1 MGKGRRHV
9 VLSRAI
15 LLACCACSFAS
26 DPSVDVTQYAH
37 TAWNRPDGFF
47 LGNIYAMARR
57 PDGNLSFGGESGLF
71 RFDGVRSSPRQALA
85 DQHLSGENTRD
96 LTITVGLP
104 GQREE
109 RADSTPRHFQNIHA
123 QGGHAPGRDLKF
135 THLTSYDGLS
145 DNRINSI
152 LQDRQG
158 FMWFATE
165 DGLNRYDGNTF
176 VVYKNN
182 PADPNTLSASLIQ
195 NLIEDGNGYLW
206 IGTWGGLDKLDPT
219 TERFTHYRYNPDN
232 PNSISSDA
240 VKSVSR
246 DSRGHLWV
254 GTVDGGL
261 NKFDPATETFTRYRN
276 DSDGQFVGEI
286 NCIIDDS
293 HGDIWFTGPRGLF
306 HLSPQ
311 AEQITRLPAT
321 IDRLA
326 ADYLHEDRAGNLWML
341 AYSPVA
347 QLVKY
352 DRQAERFTAY
362 PLGKGAVGVPLSNIV
377 EDGQNGLWVAS
388 SQGLYHFDLQTEQF
402 EYRFQH
408 DGTNPDSLD
417 DNSVSSIYR
426 DRAGLLWIG
435 TETGG
440 LNILDSRQE
449 QFRSYRNHPGNPG
462 SLSPGLV
469 TAMHQ
474 DRNGILWAGFTPLGL
489 DRLDRNTG
497 QVTHY
502 RPGSGNKNALGKG
515 SNLIGIYRDSQGYLW
530 LGGWGILDRLDE
542 RSGQFTHYQ
551 HKPGDPNSLL
561 SEEILWVY
569 EDRSARLWVGQVG
582 GLSRYDPTTK
592 KFINYQNHPADPASL
607 GSGGVNAI
615 YQERSG
621 TLWFGT
627 WTGTLSRF
635 DDKSNTFV
643 NLRADS
649 RDLHKLS
656 GARIHAIHEDQAG
669 RLWLGAN
676 DGLYRYNRENETFA
690 HYTEKQ
696 GLPGSI
702 IRCILDDRSGMLWLG
717 TNKGLSRFDPQ
728 TERFRNYDTSDGL
741 LSNDF
746 SESCYEDSQ
755 SGEMLFGGNHGIT
768 TFFPEN
774 IRDNPYVPP
783 VVLTSFKIFN
793 KPVPVGPDA
802 VLKKAIQYA
811 DSLTL
816 SYRDNVFSFEF
827 AALSHANSQKNRY
840 RYKLESLESGWNEVG
855 SKQRL
860 ATYTNL
866 DPGKYVF
873 RVQASNSDGVWNE
886 EGVSLP
892 ILITPPWWR
901 TNWFR
906 ALFAVVVLTLLWS
919 AYQLRVRQLAREFN
933 IRLEARV
940 GERTRI
946 ARDLHDTL
954 LQSFQGLVFRFQ
966 AARNHLPDRPEEA
979 SEALDSALVSA
990 DQAIAEGRSSIQEL
1004 RSDLLK
1010 ESNME
1015 QMLLAMGR
1023 ELASSQN
1030 GGDSAPTLRVIVEG
1044 TRRPKQAMI
1053 REEIYRIA
1061 RELLRNAYRH
1071 AHARSIEAELRFDD
1085 AFVLIVRDDGK
1096 GIDPQVLTDR
1106 GRTGHWGLRGLYER
1120 AEGIGARLDVWSE
1133 AGAGT
1138 EVRLTVPGAVAYEK
1152 SGDGGRFK
1160 LFRKTRTYEHRS

>member
-1 MGKGRRHV
+1 MGKGPTHV
-9 VLSRAI
+9 VLSLVI
-15 LLACCACSFAS
+15 LLACSVAS
-26 DPSVDVTQYAH
+26 DPSIDVTQYAR
-37 TAWNRPDGFF
+37 TTWTSPDGFF
-47 LGNIYAMARR
+47 LSSIYAMAKK
-57 PDGNLSFGGESGLF
+57 PDGNLWFGGESGLF
-71 RFDGVRSSPRQALA
+71 RFDGVRSSPGQAPA
-85 DQHLSGENTRD
+85 GQHLPDNNIYG
-96 LTITVGLP
+96 LTMKAGLP

-109 RADSTPRHFQNIHA
+109 RAHSTPRHFQNIHA

-152 LQDRQG
+152 LQDRRG

-182 PADPNTLSASLIQ
+182 SDDPNTLSANLIQ
-195 NLIEDGNGYLW
+195 NLIEDGHGNLW
-206 IGTWGGLDKLDPT
+206 IGTWGGLNKLDPT

-232 PNSISSDA
+232 PNSISDDR
-240 VKSVSR
+240 VKSLAR
-246 DSRGHLWV
+246 DSRGYLWV

-261 NKFDPATETFTRYRN
+261 NKFDQATETFTRYRN

-286 NCIIDDS
+286 NSIIEDS
-293 HGDIWFTGPRGLF
+293 HRDIWFTGPRGLF
-306 HLSPQ
+306 HVSPQ
-311 AEQITRLPAT
+311 TGQITRLPAS

-326 ADYLHEDRAGNLWML
+326 ADYLSEDKAGNLWML

-347 QLVKY
+347 LLVKY

-362 PLGKGAVGVPLSNIV
+362 PFGEGAVGVPFSNIL

-402 EYRFQH
+402 TYRVQR
-408 DGTNPDSLD
+408 DETTPDSLS

-426 DRAGLLWIG
+426 DRAGLLWVG

-440 LNILDSRQE
+440 LNILDFRQE
-449 QFRSYRNHPGNPG
+449 QFGSYQHRPGNPG
-462 SLSPGLV
+462 SLLHGLV
-469 TAMHQ
+469 TAIHQ

-489 DRLDRNTG
+489 DRLDRKTG

-502 RPGSGNKNALGKG
+502 LPGAGSKNALGKG
-515 SNLIGIYRDSQGYLW
+515 GTLVGIYRDAQGYLW
-530 LGGWGILDRLDE
+530 LGGWGVLNRFDE
-542 RSGQFTHYQ
+542 RSGQFKHYQ
-551 HKPGDPNSLL
+551 HKPDDPNSLL
-561 SEEILWVY
+561 SNEILCVY
-569 EDRSARLWVGQVG
+569 EDRSGGLWLGQVS
-582 GLSRYDPTTK
+582 GLSRFDPATE
-592 KFINYQNHPADPASL
+592 KFINYQNNPADPASL
-607 GSGGVNAI
+607 GSNGVDAI
-615 YQERSG
+615 YQDRSG

-627 WTGTLSRF
+627 WKGTLSRF
-635 DDKSNTFV
+635 DDKTNTFV

-649 RDLHKLS
+649 RDPHKLS
-656 GARIHAIHEDQAG
+656 GGRIYAIHEDRAG
-669 RLWLGAN
+669 ILWVGTTE
-676 DGLYRYNRENETFA
+676 GLYRYNRENETFT

-696 GLPGSI
+696 GLPSGVVQ
-702 IRCILDDRSGMLWLG
+702 CILDDRSGRLWLG
-717 TNKGLSRFDPQ
+717 TKKGITRFDPQ
-728 TERFRNYDTSDGL
+728 RKTFRNYDVSDGL
-741 LSNDF
+741 QSNEF
-746 SESCYEDSQ
+746 SEACYEDSQ
-755 SGEMLFGGNHGIT
+755 SGERLFGGNNGII
-768 TFFPEN
+768 TFFPEK

-783 VVLTSFKIFN
+783 VVITSFKIFN
-793 KPVPVGPDA
+793 KPVSIGA
-802 VLKKAIQYA
+802 ESELKKAIPYV

-816 SYRDNVFSFEF
+816 SHRDNVFSFEF
-827 AALSHANSQKNRY
+827 AALSYANSHKNRY
-840 RYKLESLESGWNEVG
+840 RYKLEGFEPDWNEVG

-866 DPGKYVF
+866 EPSTYVF

-906 ALFAVVVLTLLWS
+906 ALFAVNVLTLLWA
-919 AYQLRVRQLAREFN
+919 AYQLRLRQLARQFN
-933 IRLEARV
+933 MRLEERV
-940 GERTRI
+940 GERARV

-966 AARNHLPDRPEEA
+966 AARNDLPDRPEDA
-979 SEALDSALVSA
+979 CEALDSALVSA
-990 DQAIAEGRSSIQEL
+990 DQALAEGRSSIQEL
-1004 RSDLLK
+1004 RWELFK
-1010 ESNME
+1010 GSNIE
-1015 QMLLAMGR
+1015 QMLLATGR

-1030 GGDSAPTLRVIVEG
+1030 GEHGSPPLRVIVEG
-1044 TRRPKQAMI
+1044 TPRAKPAMI

-1071 AHARSIEAELRFDD
+1071 AHARSIEAELRYDAD
-1085 AFVLIVRDDGK
+1085 AFVLVVRDDGK
-1096 GIDPQVLTDR
+1096 GIDPQVLKDR
-1106 GRTGHWGLRGLYER
+1106 GRAGHWGLRGVYER

-1138 EVRLTVPGAVAYEK
+1138 EVRLAVPGAIAYEK

-1160 LFRKTRTYEHRS
+1160 LFRKTRIYERRS